1 MSKQISKNKIR
12 FAPLDAVVLIVAVAL
27 ALTFVF
33 RFTSDMKLFTHKTEK
48 YAVTV
53 RAEGLQYTTV
63 DMITLSES
71 VYFENG
77 EYMGQ
82 VLSSPTVTP
91 KMVYELGASG
101 DLIPAYYPNNTLV
114 DLTTSLE
121 CELTTSD
128 DMLVTKNGVHIAV
141 GVVLELHT
149 QTANMTVEIVGIEK
163 IEQ

>member
-12 FAPLDAVVLIVAVAL
+12 FAPLDAVVLIVAFAL
-27 ALTFVF
+27 ALTLVF
-33 RFTSDMKLFTHKTEK
+33 RFTSDMKLFTYKTEK

-128 DMLVTKNGVHIAV
+128 GMLVTKNGVHIAV

-149 QTANMTVEIVGIEK
+149 QTVNMTVEIVGIEK

>member
-1 MSKQISKNKIR
+1 MSKQINKNKIR
-12 FAPLDAVVLIVAVAL
+12 FAALDAVVLIVVIAL
-27 ALTFVF
+27 ALTLIF
-33 RFTSDMKLFTHKTEK
+33 RFTTDMRLFSYDTEK

-63 DMITLSES
+63 DMISLSES

-77 EYMGQ
+77 EYMGC

-91 KMVYELGASG
+91 KMTYELGASG
-101 DLIPAYYPNNTLV
+101 DLIPAYYPSNTLV

-121 CELTTSD
+121 CELLTSD
-128 DMLVTKNGVHIAV
+128 GMLVTKNGVHIAV
-141 GVVLELHT
+141 GVVLQLHT
-149 QTANMTVEIVGIEK
+149 QTVDVTVEVVSVEK

>member
-1 MSKQISKNKIR
+1 MSKQINKNKIR
-12 FAPLDAVVLIVAVAL
+12 FAAMDAVVLIVVIAL
-27 ALTFVF
+27 ALTLIF
-33 RFTSDMKLFTHKTEK
+33 RFTTDMKLFTYNTEK

-63 DMITLSES
+63 DMITLSEP

-114 DLTTSLE
+114 DLTTSIE
-121 CELTTSD
+121 CDLMTSD
-128 DMLVTKNGVHIAV
+128 GMLVTQNGVHIAV

-149 QTANMTVEIVGIEK
+149 QTVDITVEIVGIEK

>member
-1 MSKQISKNKIR
+1 
-12 FAPLDAVVLIVAVAL
+12 
-27 ALTFVF
+27 
-33 RFTSDMKLFTHKTEK
+33 MKLFTYNTEK

-63 DMITLSES
+63 DMITLSEP

-114 DLTTSLE
+114 DLTTSIE
-121 CELTTSD
+121 CDLMTSD
-128 DMLVTKNGVHIAV
+128 GMLVTQNGVHIAV

-149 QTANMTVEIVGIEK
+149 QTVDITVEIVGIEK

>member
-27 ALTFVF
+27 ALTLVF
-33 RFTSDMKLFTHKTEK
+33 RFTSDMKLFTYKTEK

-114 DLTTSLE
+114 DLSTTLE
-121 CELTTSD
+121 CDLTTSD
-128 DMLVTKNGVHIAV
+128 GMLVTKNGDHIAV

-149 QTANMTVEIVGIEK
+149 QTVNMTVEIVGIEK